1 MYLILMR
8 DIITQGEEIYPNE
21 FVGKFLKYNG
31 EAILEEIQMKGTDL
45 EYKMAQEF

>member
-8 DIITQGEEIYPNE
+8 DIITQGEGIIFIKQEIYPNE

-31 EAILEEIQMKGTDL
+31 EAILEEI
-45 EYKMAQEF
+45 